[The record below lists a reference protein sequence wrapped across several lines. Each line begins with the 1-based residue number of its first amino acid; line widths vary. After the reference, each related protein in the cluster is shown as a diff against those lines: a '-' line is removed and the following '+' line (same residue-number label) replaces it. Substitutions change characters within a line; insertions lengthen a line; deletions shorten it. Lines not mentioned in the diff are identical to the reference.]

1 MNIVIITPQL
11 PPLHGGVGTTIR
23 QIINSVLRHKGYKI
37 TILIPTPETK
47 YKNKILN
54 KLKKELEAFKVPGD
68 ERGAKEPEMNIW

>member
-54 KLKKELEAFKVPGD
+54 KLKKELEAFKVPG
-68 ERGAKEPEMNIW
+68 